1 MVKYKTKKGK
11 IIKIMIKIR
20 EYYKPFIS
28 LIIIAMI
35 LLFIQAIFDLKLPDY
50 MSEIV
55 NVGIQSNGIEQVTPN
70 AISEKSLQLI
80 KYFMSEEEIKLI
92 EDNYIKIDKGNEEY
106 INKYSLLNEENI
118 YFLKED
124 ANSETIEKLNEIFG
138 VSCQTIL
145 ELAKKSATNNEQ
157 ISEYEKQENNS
168 VSINAENLH
177 SMVDSLSKIPQDAI
191 TESKEIAKNSSKTT
205 IQQVGLVF
213 TKMFYEE
220 LGINTLNIQQ
230 NYIIKIGIK
239 MLEICAIGVVASILV
254 GYLASRIGA
263 GFGRNL
269 RKDIFEKVQSFSSKE
284 FNKFNVA
291 SLITRTTNDV
301 TILQNTTVMG
311 IRMLAYAPITG
322 IGALLMMLQKTNN
335 MIWTIGLGCLGI
347 VIIIAIL
354 FIVVLPKIKIVQK
367 LTDKINQVANENLTG
382 IMVIRAFGTQKHEE
396 ERFDEVNT
404 KVMKTNKFINRMM
417 GIMMPSM
424 FLIMDLLMVL
434 ILWVGAKQISEY
446 TIQVGDLMAV
456 MQYGMQV
463 IMSFLMISMIFV
475 MLPRASVSSGRIR
488 EILNTENSIKEP
500 ETSKDFKKEKIGYV
514 EFKNVDFSY
523 PLADEKVLENISF
536 IAKPGET
543 TAIIGSTGS
552 GKSTIVNLIP
562 RFFDVTNGEILVNG
576 VNVKDVKIQKLTSQI
591 GYVPQKGNLLS
602 GTIEENLKY
611 GNENA
616 TDEFMKKCAEIAQA
630 SEFIEEKE
638 EKYKSEISQGAK
650 NVSGGQKQRLTI
662 ARALVTDAP
671 IYIFDDSFSALD
683 FKTDTNLRKA
693 LKENL
698 GGKTII
704 IVAQRVSTI
713 MNAEQII
720 VLDEGKIVGKGT
732 HKELLKN
739 CPTYYEIASSQLSEE
754 ELNFER

>member
-1 MVKYKTKKGK
+1 
-11 IIKIMIKIR
+11 MIKIR
-20 EYYKPFIS
+20 KFYKPFIG
-28 LIIIAMI
+28 LIILAIS
-35 LLFIQAIFDLKLPDY
+35 LLFIQAMCDLKLPDY

-55 NVGIQSNGIEQVTPN
+55 NIGIQSNGIEQVAPN
-70 AISEKSLQLI
+70 AISEKSLNLI
-80 KYFMSEEEIKLI
+80 KYFCDEEEIKTIDESYSKI
-92 EDNYIKIDKGNEEY
+92 ELENEQYIEEY
-106 INKYSLLNEENI
+106 PLLKSESIYILKENI
-118 YFLKED
+118 SDE
-124 ANSETIEKLNEIFG
+124 SIEKLNKIFG
-138 VSCQTIL
+138 ITSQTIL
-145 ELAKKSATNNEQ
+145 ELAKKSASSNEQ

-168 VSINAENLH
+168 VSIDANALH
-177 SMVDSLSKIPQDAI
+177 SMLPMLEQVPNDIIK
-191 TESKEIAKNSSKTT
+191 ESKQIATNTSETT
-205 IQQVGLVF
+205 LQQVGIVF

-220 LGINTLNIQQ
+220 LGINISDIQQ
-230 NYIIKIGIK
+230 DYIIKVGIK
-239 MLEICAIGVVASILV
+239 MLVVCAIGIVSAILV
-254 GYLASRIGA
+254 GFIASRIGA
-263 GFGRNL
+263 GFGRDL
-269 RKDIFEKVQSFSSKE
+269 RKSIFEKVQSFSNEE

-301 TILQNTTVMG
+301 TIVQNTTVMA
-311 IRMLAYAPITG
+311 IRMLVYAPIMG
-322 IGALLMMLQKTNN
+322 IGALVMMLEKTNN
-335 MIWTIGLGCLGI
+335 MIWTIGVGCLGI
-347 VIIIAIL
+347 IIVIATL
-354 FIVVLPKIKIVQK
+354 FIIVLPKIKIVQK

-382 IMVIRAFGTQKHEE
+382 IMVIRAFGTQKYEE
-396 ERFDEVNT
+396 NRFDEINT
-404 KVMKTNKFINRMM
+404 QVMKTNRFINRMM
-417 GIMMPSM
+417 GTMMPIM
-424 FLIMDLLMVL
+424 TLIMNLLMVL
-434 ILWVGAKQISEY
+434 ILWVGAKQISES
-446 TIQVGDLMAV
+446 TIQVGDMMAV
-456 MQYGMQV
+456 MQYGMHV
-463 IMSFLMISMIFV
+463 IVSFLFISMIFI
-475 MLPRASVSSGRIR
+475 MIPRASVSSSRIR
-488 EILNTENSIKEP
+488 EVLNTENSIKEP
-500 ETSKDFKKEKIGYV
+500 ENSKEFNKEKIGYV

-523 PLADEKVLENISF
+523 PSADEKVLENINF

-576 VNVKDVKIQKLTSQI
+576 VNVKDLKIEKLTSQI

-611 GNENA
+611 GNQDA

-630 SEFIEEKE
+630 SEFIEGKE
-638 EKYKSEISQGAK
+638 QKYNSEISQGAK
-650 NVSGGQKQRLTI
+650 NVSGGQKQRLSI

-732 HKELLKN
+732 HKELLKS
-739 CPTYYEIASSQLSEE
+739 CPTYYDIASSQLSEE
-754 ELNFER
+754 EL

>member
-1 MVKYKTKKGK
+1 MVK
-11 IIKIMIKIR
+11 IR
-20 EYYKPFIS
+20 KFYKPFIG
-28 LIIIAMI
+28 LIILAIS
-35 LLFIQAIFDLKLPDY
+35 LLFIQAMCDLKLPDY

-55 NVGIQSNGIEQVTPN
+55 NIGIQSNGIEQVAPN
-70 AISEKSLQLI
+70 AISEKSLNLI
-80 KYFMSEEEIKLI
+80 KYFCDEEEIKTIDESYSKI
-92 EDNYIKIDKGNEEY
+92 ELENEQYIEEY
-106 INKYSLLNEENI
+106 PLLKSESIYILKENI
-118 YFLKED
+118 SDE
-124 ANSETIEKLNEIFG
+124 SIEKLNKIFG
-138 VSCQTIL
+138 ITSQTIL
-145 ELAKKSATNNEQ
+145 ELAKKSASSNEQ

-168 VSINAENLH
+168 VSIDANALH
-177 SMVDSLSKIPQDAI
+177 SMLPMLEQVPNDIIK
-191 TESKEIAKNSSKTT
+191 ESKQIATNTSETT
-205 IQQVGLVF
+205 LQQVGIVF

-220 LGINTLNIQQ
+220 LGINISDIQQ
-230 NYIIKIGIK
+230 DYIIKVGIK
-239 MLEICAIGVVASILV
+239 MLVVCAIGIVSAILV
-254 GYLASRIGA
+254 GFIASRIGA
-263 GFGRNL
+263 GFGRDL
-269 RKDIFEKVQSFSSKE
+269 RKSIFEKVQSFSNEE

-301 TILQNTTVMG
+301 TIVQNTTVMA
-311 IRMLAYAPITG
+311 IRMLVYAPIMG
-322 IGALLMMLQKTNN
+322 IGALVMMLEKTNN
-335 MIWTIGLGCLGI
+335 MIWTIGVGCLGI
-347 VIIIAIL
+347 IIVIATL
-354 FIVVLPKIKIVQK
+354 FIIVLPKIKIVQK

-382 IMVIRAFGTQKHEE
+382 IMVIRAFGTQKYEE
-396 ERFDEVNT
+396 NRFDEINT
-404 KVMKTNKFINRMM
+404 QVMKTNRFINRMM
-417 GIMMPSM
+417 GIMMPTM
-424 FLIMDLLMVL
+424 TLIMNLLMVL
-434 ILWVGAKQISEY
+434 ILWVGAKQISES
-446 TIQVGDLMAV
+446 TIQVGDMMAV
-456 MQYGMQV
+456 MQYGMHV
-463 IMSFLMISMIFV
+463 IVSFLFISMIFI
-475 MLPRASVSSGRIR
+475 MIPRASVSSSRIR
-488 EILNTENSIKEP
+488 EVLNTENSIKEP
-500 ETSKDFKKEKIGYV
+500 ENSKEFNKEKIGYV

-523 PLADEKVLENISF
+523 PSADEKVLENINF

-576 VNVKDVKIQKLTSQI
+576 VNVKDLKIEKLTSQI

-611 GNENA
+611 GNQDA

-630 SEFIEEKE
+630 SEFIEGKE
-638 EKYKSEISQGAK
+638 QKYNSEISQGAK
-650 NVSGGQKQRLTI
+650 NVSGGQKQRLSI

-732 HKELLKN
+732 HKELLKS
-739 CPTYYEIASSQLSEE
+739 CPTYYDIASSQLSEE
-754 ELNFER
+754 EL